1 MPRGASR
8 CPGTAARLCRFTP
21 PSSAERTKAGIRLAD
36 NRGVKSRRASK
47 GTPAARRGRKAR
59 ELGQRVRPAAW
70 AGTSFGRSRV
80 GENGEPRTARQQPE
94 KGKAMLAR
102 IRKAREEREG
112 GFTLI
117 ELLVVIIIIGIL
129 AAIAIPV
136 FLNQRK
142 KGYDAQ
148 VKADLRNA
156 ATAEETYLTDNP
168 TAYTTDQNQLKTAGW
183 KTSTGDTFVVAISS
197 ASNFC
202 IVGNNSNSTHAFVYD
217 SGSGGLNNQA
227 YPGTDSAT
235 AMAAAKAGCTSITSP
250 TWV

>member
-1 MPRGASR
+1 
-8 CPGTAARLCRFTP
+8 
-21 PSSAERTKAGIRLAD
+21 
-36 NRGVKSRRASK
+36 
-47 GTPAARRGRKAR
+47 
-59 ELGQRVRPAAW
+59 
-70 AGTSFGRSRV
+70 
-80 GENGEPRTARQQPE
+80 
-94 KGKAMLAR
+94 MLAR

-168 TAYTTDQNQLKTAGW
+168 NAYTLTQSDLTNVGW
-183 KTSTGDTFVVAISS
+183 KTSTGDTFKIRIS
-197 ASNFC
+197 AALGYC
-202 IVGNNSNSTHAFVYD
+202 IVGTNPNSPGHYFLYD
-217 SGSGGLNNQA
+217 SNAGGLNNTWQA
-227 YPGTDSAT
+227 TE
-235 AMAAAKAGCTSITSP
+235 AAAEGLCSVGSGSFT
-250 TWV
+250 